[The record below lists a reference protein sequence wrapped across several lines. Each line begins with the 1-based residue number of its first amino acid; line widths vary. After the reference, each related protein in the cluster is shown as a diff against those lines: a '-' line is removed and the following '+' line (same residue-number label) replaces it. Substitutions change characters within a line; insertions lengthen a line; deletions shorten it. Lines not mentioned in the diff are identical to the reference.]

1 MAEPPVIFKR
11 TKPKPSQRVRIAT
24 PDADT
29 APTTGAEADAE
40 ESPSTV
46 ASKLKKKTR
55 AKARATLSF
64 GGEEEESGGEVF
76 KLKKSSLSRNIALR
90 NASSGVTPAPFEQPI
105 AARSTGPTYDAAH
118 LNELK
123 ASTPSARP
131 SLPADTTASYDVDI
145 SMDVDSIGPVSA
157 LAGLT
162 VDEPESEAAIPS
174 ASSILAAKQKRE
186 RLRATKAAG
195 EDDYISLSLTKRDD
209 FSKGPHPDSRLVR
222 EEDELGDAD
231 DEFAEYTSAQ
241 ERIALGKKSRKKEA
255 AKRREDMNDM
265 IVDAEEEDEE
275 TREWEQEQLRRG
287 GLRPAPAE
295 PAPKPVYKP
304 APIPAMTPVP
314 TMGAAM
320 ARLTNS
326 MSELTMSHAEHSAA
340 MSKLGEEQRLLEAR
354 EKEMRDL
361 ISKAEEKRSWFT
373 AFRDWVE
380 SVATFLDEKFP
391 QLEKLEDEHISIIK
405 ERADMIAQRRKAEA
419 EDDLA
424 LFLGTT
430 AQPQTSPN
438 EIDDLGRAV
447 PSPAAVRAERSA
459 ARAARRLRRRAADQ
473 TAKKAEEEEE
483 EEEGYSTDASLPPGD
498 ADDYRIALSK
508 LVADSE
514 ALMADVQADEF
525 RDANAGL
532 GRWFSEWRAKFAD
545 VYRGA
550 WGGLGMVSAWEFW
563 ARLEILGWNPL
574 ERPRSLDSF
583 RWYTAL
589 YNYSRPASTGAEDE
603 SEEDELELGPDGDL
617 VSAMISTA
625 LIPRICKMLESGA
638 LDPYSGTDVRRLID
652 LAEQVEASVDRQ
664 SPKFEMLLKSAHAAF
679 AAAITTSETT
689 LAPFLALAQP
699 PRFDPAAIPAR
710 RRILARAHK
719 LLRTLLAWR
728 RYAGDRYGLGALAT
742 RLVARSMLPLAETG
756 WEVGGEEVMRK
767 VALALP
773 RELVPPAMVGML
785 GSA

>member
-11 TKPKPSQRVRIAT
+11 NKVKQSQRARVAT

-46 ASKLKKKTR
+46 AAKLKKKTR
-55 AKARATLSF
+55 AKARSTLSF

-76 KLKKSSLSRNIALR
+76 KLKKSNLSRNIALR
-90 NASSGVTPAPFEQPI
+90 NASPGITPAGFEPSI
-105 AARSTGPTYDAAH
+105 TARSTGPTYDAAY

-123 ASTPSARP
+123 ASTPTARP
-131 SLPADTTASYDVDI
+131 SLPADSTVSYNADV
-145 SMDVDSIGPVSA
+145 SMDIDSTGPVSA

-162 VDEPESEAAIPS
+162 VADEQESEAAIPS
-174 ASSILAAKQKRE
+174 ASSIAAARQKRE
-186 RLRATKAAG
+186 RLRATQASG
-195 EDDYISLSLTKRDD
+195 EDDYISLSLTKGDD

-255 AKRREDMNDM
+255 AKRREEMNDM
-265 IVDAEEEDEE
+265 IMDAEDEDEE
-275 TREWEQEQLRRG
+275 TREWEEAQLRRG
-287 GLRPAPAE
+287 GLQPESAE

-304 APIPAMTPVP
+304 APIPAITPIP

-354 EKEMRDL
+354 EKEMREM
-361 ISKAEEKRSWFT
+361 ITKAEEKRSWFN
-373 AFRDWVE
+373 AFREWVE

-405 ERADMIAQRRKAEA
+405 ERADMIAQRRKAED

-424 LFLGTT
+424 LFLGAPPPPPSAPT
-430 AQPQTSPN
+430 
-438 EIDDLGRAV
+438 EVDDLGRIA
-447 PSPAAVRAERSA
+447 PSANPTASRLDRTA
-459 ARAARRLRRRAADQ
+459 ARDARRLRRRAANQ
-473 TAKKAEEEEE
+473 TAAAN
-483 EEEGYSTDASLPPGD
+483 EEGYSTDASLPPGD
-498 ADDYRIALSK
+498 ADDYRVALAK
-508 LVADSE
+508 LVADGK

-525 RDANAGL
+525 RDPQAGL
-532 GRWFSEWRAKFAD
+532 GRWFGEWRAKFGD

-574 ERPRSLDSF
+574 ERPWSIDSF
-583 RWYTAL
+583 HWYTAL
-589 YNYSRPASTGAEDE
+589 YKYSRPAPADGEDGDDD
-603 SEEDELELGPDGDL
+603 EDDEPELGPDGDL

-625 LIPRICKMLESGA
+625 LIPRLCRMLESGA
-638 LDPYSGTDVRRLID
+638 LDPYSATDVRRLID
-652 LAEQVEASVDRQ
+652 LAEQVEASVDKQ
-664 SPKFEMLLKSAHAAF
+664 SPKFEMLLQSAHTAF
-679 AAAITTSETT
+679 TTAITAHETT
-689 LAPFLALAQP
+689 LAPFLALREP

-710 RRILARAHK
+710 RRVLARAHK

-742 RLVARSMLPLAETG
+742 RLVARGMLPVAETG

-767 VALALP
+767 VAQALP
-773 RELVPPAMVGML
+773 KELVPPALVGML